1 MGSVLIRRRSL
12 QAVALNILGLV
23 SKANGS
29 SVLLSFSFSSISFS
43 FISNRLKISLL
54 SSKFFCFLSCFSFCN
69 LRFIQ
74 MFFCSY
80 FSFLGISKGN
90 LRFANIF
97 GSLIVCCGLVF
108 QVRCGGSSD
117 SGSFLNID
125 YDLRLF
131 FFSIC

>member
-12 QAVALNILGLV
+12 QPVALNILGLV

-54 SSKFFCFLSCFSFCN
+54 SSKFFCFLSCFFFCN
-69 LRFIQ
+69 LRFLQ

-80 FSFLGISKGN
+80 CFFLGISMGS
-90 LRFANIF
+90 LRFAKIF

-117 SGSFLNID
+117 SFSLLNID
-125 YDLRLF
+125 YD
-131 FFSIC
+131 